1 MAVRSTWF
9 DRDLP
14 VLEAVVTIFE
24 EEGGQGVVTVRQIAE
39 RTGMDPQQVFSALL
53 AMKDVYVGLRQVMA
67 GGDPNPQMVTRVAPL
82 ARIAT
87 GQWPSPESFAD
98 RLVKALE
105 TASEEAADGSEK
117 TMLRRAY
124 EALSG
129 MGRDVL
135 VSVVSAAA
143 SGALGHH

>member
-14 VLEAVVTIFE
+14 VLETVVTIFE
-24 EEGGQGVVTVRQIAE
+24 EKGGQGVVTVRQIAE

-53 AMKDVYVGLRQVMA
+53 AMQDVYVNLQLA
-67 GGDPNPQMVTRVAPL
+67 IAIKDPNLQRVTGVTPG